1 MTIKYKTIKEIKKMI
16 SQKEISNKEIVQEV
30 YKLINENSHLNAFV
44 TLNEENSIKQA
55 DNLDNNPSEMALAG
69 IPIAQKDLFCTK
81 GLRTT
86 CGSKILDNFIP
97 PYSATVIENLENA
110 GCISVGKTNMDE
122 FAMGSSNET
131 SYFGNVHNP
140 WGDKLVPGGSSG
152 GSASAVAAGIVPAAS
167 GTDTGGSIRQPA
179 SLCGITGLKPTYG
192 RVSRWGMIAFASSL
206 DQAGPMA
213 RTVEDCAL
221 LLNEM
226 CSHDI
231 KDTTSLDEDIPN
243 FENRAGAVTLDI
255 TMAELNTYSQNCSPT
270 DPPILM
276 SWPGALPRQLDEYID
291 LNNETNT
298 ELLADQIWDGE
309 RNLDPNWEAILKK
322 NFLNSGG
329 YQYFKMIV
337 DEVSTRFNLANTVDD
352 FEIITDKENYYS
364 LEVLNIINNIRDDF
378 NTYQANLDTTTF
390 MPRQAND
397 CANVEYYIDDLKWG
411 LPVYLGLDGTEVTEE
426 YKYDT
431 GEFLETKGFYLPTY
445 YYYNKT
451 DSRYQPFKRPSS
463 GGFSHSSIF
472 LLVSKFQLDVK
483 GEPYFFMDLDR
494 LNCIDEVAPYKENEF
509 SEMNNMST
517 GNPNSAFA
525 KLPLSIQD
533 EVAYSGSQ
541 ITSKSYDPP
550 LNRLSR
556 LAIRL
561 RFHNGRPVK
570 FGIQPFSFVLEI
582 KCSKQSLKL
591 K

>member
-1 MTIKYKTIKEIKKMI
+1 MTIKFKTIKEIKKMI

-30 YKLINENSHLNAFV
+30 YKLIDENIHLNAFV
-44 TLNEENSIKQA
+44 TLNEDNSLKKA
-55 DNLDNNPSEMALAG
+55 EGLDNNPSDSPLAG

-243 FENRAGAVTLDI
+243 FENNLNQSLKGKKIGVVKDLDLSSLDKDVVSVYEDSLKEFVSLG
-255 TMAELNTYSQNCSPT
+255 AELEDIS
-270 DPPILM
+270 
-276 SWPGALPRQLDEYID
+276 LP
-291 LNNETNT
+291 
-298 ELLADQIWDGE
+298 
-309 RNLDPNWEAILKK
+309 NL
-322 NFLNSGG
+322 
-329 YQYFKMIV
+329 
-337 DEVSTRFNLANTVDD
+337 
-352 FEIITDKENYYS
+352 S
-364 LEVLNIINNIRDDF
+364 LSV
-378 NTYQANLDTTTF
+378 
-390 MPRQAND
+390 
-397 CANVEYYIDDLKWG
+397 
-411 LPVYLGLDGTEVTEE
+411 
-426 YKYDT
+426 
-431 GEFLETKGFYLPTY
+431 PTY
-445 YYYNKT
+445 Y
-451 DSRYQPFKRPSS
+451 
-463 GGFSHSSIF
+463 
-472 LLVSKFQLDVK
+472 V
-483 GEPYFFMDLDR
+483 
-494 LNCIDEVAPYKENEF
+494 VAPAECSSN
-509 SEMNNMST
+509 
-517 GNPNSAFA
+517 
-525 KLPLSIQD
+525 
-533 EVAYSGSQ
+533 
-541 ITSKSYDPP
+541 
-550 LNRLSR
+550 LSR
-556 LAIRL
+556 
-561 RFHNGRPVK
+561 FDGVK
-570 FGIQPFSFVLEI
+570 FGRRSENPKDLEELYIQTRSEGFGDEVKRRILIGSYVLSAGYYDAYYKKAQQVRRLIKKDFDEAFSNVDVIMTPTTRGPAFEMGSKGSDPIQMYLEDLFTI
-582 KCSKQSLKL
+582 SANLAGLPAMSLPNGNIDKKPIGL
-591 K
+591 QIIGNFLDESTILNFGHMYQTKTNWHMHTPDGVKE

>member
-44 TLNEENSIKQA
+44 TLNEENSLKQA

-243 FENRAGAVTLDI
+243 FENDLNQSLKGKKIGVVKDLDLSSLDNDVVSVYEDSLNEFVSLG
-255 TMAELNTYSQNCSPT
+255 AELKDIS
-270 DPPILM
+270 
-276 SWPGALPRQLDEYID
+276 LP
-291 LNNETNT
+291 
-298 ELLADQIWDGE
+298 
-309 RNLDPNWEAILKK
+309 
-322 NFLNSGG
+322 
-329 YQYFKMIV
+329 
-337 DEVSTRFNLANTVDD
+337 NLALSV
-352 FEIITDKENYYS
+352 
-364 LEVLNIINNIRDDF
+364 
-378 NTYQANLDTTTF
+378 
-390 MPRQAND
+390 
-397 CANVEYYIDDLKWG
+397 
-411 LPVYLGLDGTEVTEE
+411 
-426 YKYDT
+426 
-431 GEFLETKGFYLPTY
+431 PTY
-445 YYYNKT
+445 Y
-451 DSRYQPFKRPSS
+451 
-463 GGFSHSSIF
+463 
-472 LLVSKFQLDVK
+472 V
-483 GEPYFFMDLDR
+483 
-494 LNCIDEVAPYKENEF
+494 VAPAECSSN
-509 SEMNNMST
+509 
-517 GNPNSAFA
+517 
-525 KLPLSIQD
+525 
-533 EVAYSGSQ
+533 
-541 ITSKSYDPP
+541 
-550 LNRLSR
+550 LSR
-556 LAIRL
+556 
-561 RFHNGRPVK
+561 FDGVK
-570 FGIQPFSFVLEI
+570 FGRRSENPKELEELYIQTRSEGFGDEVKRRILIGSYVLSAGYYDAYYKKAQQVRRLIKKDFDEAFSNVDVIMTPTTRGPAFEMGSKGSDPIQMYLEDLFTI
-582 KCSKQSLKL
+582 SANLAGLPAMSLPNGNIDKKPIGL
-591 K
+591 QIIGNFLDESTILNFGHMYQTNTNWHMLTPDGEKE

>member
-1 MTIKYKTIKEIKKMI
+1 MTIKFKTIKEIKKMI

-30 YKLINENSHLNAFV
+30 YKLIDENIDLNAFV
-44 TLNEENSIKQA
+44 TLNEDNSLKKA
-55 DNLDNNPSEMALAG
+55 EGLDNNPSDSPLAG

-243 FENRAGAVTLDI
+243 FGNNLNQSLKGKKIGVVKDLDLSSLDNDVVSVYEDSLKEFVSLG
-255 TMAELNTYSQNCSPT
+255 AELEDIS
-270 DPPILM
+270 
-276 SWPGALPRQLDEYID
+276 LP
-291 LNNETNT
+291 
-298 ELLADQIWDGE
+298 
-309 RNLDPNWEAILKK
+309 NL
-322 NFLNSGG
+322 
-329 YQYFKMIV
+329 
-337 DEVSTRFNLANTVDD
+337 
-352 FEIITDKENYYS
+352 S
-364 LEVLNIINNIRDDF
+364 LSV
-378 NTYQANLDTTTF
+378 
-390 MPRQAND
+390 
-397 CANVEYYIDDLKWG
+397 
-411 LPVYLGLDGTEVTEE
+411 
-426 YKYDT
+426 
-431 GEFLETKGFYLPTY
+431 PTY
-445 YYYNKT
+445 Y
-451 DSRYQPFKRPSS
+451 
-463 GGFSHSSIF
+463 
-472 LLVSKFQLDVK
+472 V
-483 GEPYFFMDLDR
+483 
-494 LNCIDEVAPYKENEF
+494 VAPAECSSN
-509 SEMNNMST
+509 
-517 GNPNSAFA
+517 
-525 KLPLSIQD
+525 
-533 EVAYSGSQ
+533 
-541 ITSKSYDPP
+541 
-550 LNRLSR
+550 LSR
-556 LAIRL
+556 
-561 RFHNGRPVK
+561 FDGVK
-570 FGIQPFSFVLEI
+570 FGRRSENPKDLEELYIQTRSEGFGDEVKRRILIGSYVLSAGYYDAYYKKAQQVRRLIKKDFDEAFSNVDVIMTPTTRGPAFEMGSKGSDPIQMYLEDLFTI
-582 KCSKQSLKL
+582 SANLAGLPAMSLPNGNIDKKPIGL
-591 K
+591 QIIGNFLDESTILNFGHIYQTKTNWHMHTPDGVKE

>member
-1 MTIKYKTIKEIKKMI
+1 MTIKFKTIKEIKKMI

-30 YKLINENSHLNAFV
+30 YKLIDENIHLNAFV
-44 TLNEENSIKQA
+44 TLNEDNSLKKA
-55 DNLDNNPSEMALAG
+55 EGLDNNPSDSPLAG

-243 FENRAGAVTLDI
+243 FENNLNQSLKGKKIGVVKDLDLSSLDNDVVSVYEDSLKEFVSLG
-255 TMAELNTYSQNCSPT
+255 AELEDIS
-270 DPPILM
+270 
-276 SWPGALPRQLDEYID
+276 LP
-291 LNNETNT
+291 
-298 ELLADQIWDGE
+298 
-309 RNLDPNWEAILKK
+309 NL
-322 NFLNSGG
+322 
-329 YQYFKMIV
+329 
-337 DEVSTRFNLANTVDD
+337 
-352 FEIITDKENYYS
+352 S
-364 LEVLNIINNIRDDF
+364 LSV
-378 NTYQANLDTTTF
+378 
-390 MPRQAND
+390 
-397 CANVEYYIDDLKWG
+397 
-411 LPVYLGLDGTEVTEE
+411 
-426 YKYDT
+426 
-431 GEFLETKGFYLPTY
+431 PTY
-445 YYYNKT
+445 Y
-451 DSRYQPFKRPSS
+451 
-463 GGFSHSSIF
+463 
-472 LLVSKFQLDVK
+472 V
-483 GEPYFFMDLDR
+483 
-494 LNCIDEVAPYKENEF
+494 VAPAECSSN
-509 SEMNNMST
+509 
-517 GNPNSAFA
+517 
-525 KLPLSIQD
+525 
-533 EVAYSGSQ
+533 
-541 ITSKSYDPP
+541 
-550 LNRLSR
+550 LSR
-556 LAIRL
+556 
-561 RFHNGRPVK
+561 FDGVK
-570 FGIQPFSFVLEI
+570 FGRRSENPKDLEELYIQTRSEGFGDEVKRRILIGSYVLSAGYYDAYYKKAQQVRRLIKKDFDEAFSNVDVIMTPTTRGPAFEIGSKGSDPIQMYLEDLFTI
-582 KCSKQSLKL
+582 SANLAGLPAMSLPNGYIDKKPIGL
-591 K
+591 QIIGNFLDESTILNFGHMYQTKTNWHMHTPDGVKE

>member
-44 TLNEENSIKQA
+44 TLNEENSLKQA

-226 CSHDI
+226 CSHDT

-243 FENRAGAVTLDI
+243 FENDLNQSLKGKKIGVVKDLDLSSLDNDVVSVYEDSLNEFVSLG
-255 TMAELNTYSQNCSPT
+255 AELKDIS
-270 DPPILM
+270 
-276 SWPGALPRQLDEYID
+276 LP
-291 LNNETNT
+291 
-298 ELLADQIWDGE
+298 
-309 RNLDPNWEAILKK
+309 
-322 NFLNSGG
+322 
-329 YQYFKMIV
+329 
-337 DEVSTRFNLANTVDD
+337 NLALSV
-352 FEIITDKENYYS
+352 
-364 LEVLNIINNIRDDF
+364 
-378 NTYQANLDTTTF
+378 
-390 MPRQAND
+390 
-397 CANVEYYIDDLKWG
+397 
-411 LPVYLGLDGTEVTEE
+411 
-426 YKYDT
+426 
-431 GEFLETKGFYLPTY
+431 PTY
-445 YYYNKT
+445 Y
-451 DSRYQPFKRPSS
+451 
-463 GGFSHSSIF
+463 
-472 LLVSKFQLDVK
+472 V
-483 GEPYFFMDLDR
+483 
-494 LNCIDEVAPYKENEF
+494 VAPAECSSN
-509 SEMNNMST
+509 
-517 GNPNSAFA
+517 
-525 KLPLSIQD
+525 
-533 EVAYSGSQ
+533 
-541 ITSKSYDPP
+541 
-550 LNRLSR
+550 LSR
-556 LAIRL
+556 
-561 RFHNGRPVK
+561 FDGVK
-570 FGIQPFSFVLEI
+570 FGRRSENPKDLEELYIQTRSEGFGDEVKRRILIGSYVLSAGYYDAYYKKAQQVRRLIKKDFDDAFSNVDVIMTPTTRGPAFEMGSKGSDPIQMYLEDLFTI
-582 KCSKQSLKL
+582 SANLAGLPAMSLPNGNIDKKPIGL
-591 K
+591 QIIGNFLDESTILNFGHMYQTKTNWHMLTPDGEKE